1 MENQK
6 SSVCEFDENLLKI
19 LKLPDVG
26 KSYRPTHATTL
37 LAWYSKP
44 SKSQKKLI
52 ELGCA
57 TGAVCAYLALR
68 YKMSVT
74 AIEKDEFLFKS
85 AQKTIEMNNLSNMKV
100 HNISCSQVRD
110 FFQAESFDMVVA
122 NPPHHLTNIPSPD
135 SLRRATRTADFQ
147 SAIEFIEATSYLL
160 RNKGVFVYILPPTH
174 LSFWVVEFAKRR
186 LQPKRALPVYGIS
199 KGNAQFVLLKG
210 VKNGGIGLII
220 EPPLFLKRA

>member
-1 MENQK
+1 MENQR
-6 SSVCEFDENLLKI
+6 SSVCEFDEDLLRI

-44 SKSQKKLI
+44 SKSQRRLI

-68 YKMSVT
+68 YKIIVT

-85 AQKTIEMNNLSNMKV
+85 AQKTIEMNNLSNMTV

-135 SLRRATRTADFQ
+135 SLRRTTRTADFQ

-160 RNKGVFVYILPPTH
+160 KNKGVFVYILPPTH
-174 LSFWVVEFAKRR
+174 LSFWVVEFTKRK
-186 LQPKRALPVYGIS
+186 LQPKKALPVYGS
-199 KGNAQFVLLKG
+199 PKGNAQFFLLKG

>member
-1 MENQK
+1 
-6 SSVCEFDENLLKI
+6 
-19 LKLPDVG
+19 
-26 KSYRPTHATTL
+26 
-37 LAWYSKP
+37 
-44 SKSQKKLI
+44 
-52 ELGCA
+52 
-57 TGAVCAYLALR
+57 
-68 YKMSVT
+68 
-74 AIEKDEFLFKS
+74 IEKDEFLFKS

-186 LQPKRALPVYGIS
+186 LQPKRALPVYGVP